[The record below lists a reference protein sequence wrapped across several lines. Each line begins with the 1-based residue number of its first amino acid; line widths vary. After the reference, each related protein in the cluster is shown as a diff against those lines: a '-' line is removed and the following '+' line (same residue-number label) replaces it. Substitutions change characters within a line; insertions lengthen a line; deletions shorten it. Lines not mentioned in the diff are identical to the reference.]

1 MRSFFKPFQ
10 ACLVMMVFLT
20 GMARAETLD
29 VNTATAQQLDKVM
42 VGVGAVKAQA
52 IVQDR
57 EKNGPFKSLDDLDRV
72 KGIGKATIEKNRNLV
87 SVGAASPQ
95 AGAPAAGVGAP
106 PSAAKPADHAGR

>member
-57 EKNGPFKSLDDLDRV
+57 EKNDL
-72 KGIGKATIEKNRNLV
+72 
-87 SVGAASPQ
+87 SSPWMTWT
-95 AGAPAAGVGAP
+95 GSRG
-106 PSAAKPADHAGR
+106 